1 MTTQSS
7 ELRGGCIVWVMMLW
21 SLIEMFSRLCEIIAS
36 LGGPGMTPCDFS
48 RKLQPTKRSIV
59 KLTSTQAVVTATPL
73 TSRGLWLA
81 AHRSTAFQ
89 PRLTSK
95 QHCAA
100 SYLSAVRVPSSASLS
115 IHIALDYTNKTL
127 YASIEI
133 MAELAA
139 AASVIG
145 VSDFAL
151 RGIKSAYD
159 FLAGMKKA
167 PSEVLRIT
175 EDLRALQT
183 LLDSVV
189 TKDNALP
196 VVRRV
201 AQETDLAVFIERCA
215 KACVNLVE
223 KLKQWMP
230 NPEDPSLYRRF
241 LVQTHRKDIIECR
254 DIVRDTKATAT
265 FAEVLV
271 TRSVTTM

>member
-1 MTTQSS
+1 
-7 ELRGGCIVWVMMLW
+7 
-21 SLIEMFSRLCEIIAS
+21 
-36 LGGPGMTPCDFS
+36 
-48 RKLQPTKRSIV
+48 
-59 KLTSTQAVVTATPL
+59 
-73 TSRGLWLA
+73 
-81 AHRSTAFQ
+81 
-89 PRLTSK
+89 
-95 QHCAA
+95 
-100 SYLSAVRVPSSASLS
+100 
-115 IHIALDYTNKTL
+115 
-127 YASIEI
+127 

-159 FLAGMKKA
+159 FLVGMKKA

-175 EDLRALQT
+175 EDLGALQK

-196 VVRRV
+196 VVQRV
-201 AQETDLAVFIERCA
+201 AQDTNLVVFIERCA
-215 KACVNLVE
+215 KACVELVE

-230 NPEDPSLYRRF
+230 TPEDPSLYRRF

-271 TRSVTTM
+271 TRSVTTMQLPAFGC